1 MARFFKQDA
10 GREALRSAVTQHRS
24 LCLEWNSA
32 TSLPMREV
40 AKLLTKQLDHTVLD
54 HTGLTGDYDFT
65 LNWTPDK
72 TQPAGL
78 RGPESNQSGPSIF
91 TAIRQ
96 QLGLKL
102 EPQNVPME
110 VLAIDHAER
119 PSEN

>member
-1 MARFFKQDA
+1 M
-10 GREALRSAVTQHRS
+10 T
-24 LCLEWNSA
+24 
-32 TSLPMREV
+32 EV
-40 AKLLTKQLDHTVLD
+40 AKLLTTQLDHTVLD

-78 RGPESNQSGPSIF
+78 RGPESNQLGPSIF

-102 EPQNVPME
+102 EPKKVQME
-110 VLAIDHAER
+110 VIVIDHVEK
-119 PSEN
+119 PS